1 MGTEPALA
9 FPKVNLTVRELY
21 VKLTFR
27 TSLPVAIRS
36 SARGSLPRW
45 ETDTE
50 PGRPRGKHFV
60 GEQAAGR
67 GTAEGSGVDAAPPGA
82 RGGGEG
88 GDDAVLSGEGT
99 GGRGRPHESSDGER
113 EGTPPAKG

>member
-113 EGTPPAKG
+113 EGTPPAKR